1 MIARVLV
8 LVALVYIPMLVE
20 AARATRNERRQR
32 ARGGIEPGGDVYAAM
47 SLAYPGCFLAMIGES
62 VMAGRVVD
70 APFVWLG
77 IVLFAAAKLL
87 KWWAI
92 VSLADCWS
100 FRVIVVPGD
109 RAVTSGPYHFLSHP
123 NYVAVIG
130 ELVSVAILAGARL
143 TGPIAV
149 ALFGLLIWRRIL
161 VERRAL
167 DAILRPS

>member
-1 MIARVLV
+1 MIARTLA
-8 LVALVYIPMLVE
+8 LLMLVYIPMLGE

-32 ARGGIEPGGDVYAAM
+32 ARGGIEPDGDVYAAM
-47 SLAYPGCFLAMIGES
+47 SLAYPGCFLAMIAES
-62 VMAGRVVD
+62 VVTGRVVG
-70 APFVWLG
+70 APLVWFG
-77 IVLFAAAKLL
+77 VVLFAAAKLL

-92 VSLADCWS
+92 VSLADCWN

-109 RAVTSGPYHFLSHP
+109 HPVTSGPYRFLSHP

-149 ALFGLLIWRRIL
+149 TLFSLLIWRRII